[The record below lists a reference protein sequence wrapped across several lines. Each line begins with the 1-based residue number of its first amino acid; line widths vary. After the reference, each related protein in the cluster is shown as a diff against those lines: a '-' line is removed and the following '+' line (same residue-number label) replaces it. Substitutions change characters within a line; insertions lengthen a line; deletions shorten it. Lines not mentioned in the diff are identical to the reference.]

1 MQSDRLEEYNQI
13 LALLRAKGYEVEE
26 CAMMN
31 SQEIREGYENISLP
45 RTLAHGLSIAIKASG
60 AFILTDFEV

>member
-31 SQEIREGYENISLP
+31 TTEIREGYENISLP
-45 RTLAHGLSIAIKASG
+45 RTLAHSLSIAIKASG